1 MTHTKI
7 IDSSA
12 SRRALHI
19 KPSHLFVAMVV
30 AAPLLA
36 FGAANDAHA
45 QAGVEVGIL
54 ECQSVPGSKRNL
66 LIHSTQQ
73 VTCVFESADG
83 STERYGGETGIGFG
97 IDLQLESDETLFYTV
112 LSGTGDR
119 GKSTL
124 AGRYV
129 GAEVS
134 AEVGVGGTAAV
145 FIGGGDD
152 SITLQPV
159 ALGVRTG
166 GVGVA
171 AGVGYLTL
179 VPESEAATRF

>member
-7 IDSSA
+7 TVDSSA

-54 ECQSVPGSKRNL
+54 ECQSVPGSKRNPL
-66 LIHSTQQ
+66 DPTGDVRLRE
-73 VTCVFESADG
+73 CDG